1 MLGLAAAAS
10 LFSTAAGAQ
19 FRCKLLEIPTEPGPS
34 VVQLP
39 SETATDDPSELDILF
54 LYTKG
59 VQDNATP
66 SLRLQGRVRDWL
78 AKTNEAF
85 SVSKVNATVRL
96 VGMRQA
102 PEEASNV
109 DRCGCASAHSV
120 IDTAKST
127 PLFWTMRAEHGADIV
142 AVIYDSNVSCGSK
155 CGLAY
160 PWTAGR
166 TSDQMK
172 GYAVLAVEHFH
183 WWGTVAHEIGHV
195 LGLRHSQRDSRRD
208 SYHPEG
214 AGYGGQYDQDGLKFR
229 YSTIMAGSF
238 RLGEN
243 VPFSHLADWPV
254 RVNGVE
260 YRVPMGEDGVANAA
274 KALNLTAP
282 LAAAWYGTRANS
294 APVLTDGAGTRRS
307 VEENLPP
314 ESEVG
319 APIGVEDP
327 ENQEID
333 YRLEGDD
340 AQYFKLRR
348 EDGQILTRQPLDY
361 EDRALYHLTVV
372 VRDKLFAEAETS
384 VTIDVEDVNEDPPPP
399 PPPPPPDPLTA
410 RFALSV
416 ECTDGLCRAETGET
430 VTLTGATKVV
440 TRRSWNFGDGTTR
453 TTSRETR
460 HAWSDPGFYEVA
472 LTVSRTDEEKTESR
486 VFLVEAANPAGTC
499 EPDANTMCLQDSRY
513 AVRAEW
519 LAADG
524 RTDTARVV
532 RAGTNDTALFSFFDT
547 ANWEFL
553 VKVLD
558 GCSVNGKTWVYGAS
572 ASDLGFTLTVTDT
585 ATGEARE
592 YVNGPGAPAPAIV
605 DNAAFPGACR
615 P

>member
-1 MLGLAAAAS
+1 MSWAS
-10 LFSTAAGAQ
+10 
-19 FRCKLLEIPTEPGPS
+19 
-34 VVQLP
+34 
-39 SETATDDPSELDILF
+39 DI
-54 LYTKG
+54 
-59 VQDNATP
+59 
-66 SLRLQGRVRDWL
+66 
-78 AKTNEAF
+78 AK
-85 SVSKVNATVRL
+85 
-96 VGMRQA
+96 
-102 PEEASNV
+102 
-109 DRCGCASAHSV
+109 
-120 IDTAKST
+120 
-127 PLFWTMRAEHGADIV
+127 AD
-142 AVIYDSNVSCGSK
+142 G
-155 CGLAY
+155 
-160 PWTAGR
+160 
-166 TSDQMK
+166 
-172 GYAVLAVEHFH
+172 
-183 WWGTVAHEIGHV
+183 
-195 LGLRHSQRDSRRD
+195 RRD

-399 PPPPPPDPLTA
+399 PPPPDPLTA

-430 VTLTGATKVV
+430 VTFTGSAKVV
-440 TRRSWNFGDGTTR
+440 TRRSWNFGDGTAR

-472 LTVSRTDEEKTESR
+472 LTV
-486 VFLVEAANPAGTC
+486 
-499 EPDANTMCLQDSRY
+499 
-513 AVRAEW
+513 
-519 LAADG
+519 
-524 RTDTARVV
+524 
-532 RAGTNDTALFSFFDT
+532 
-547 ANWEFL
+547 
-553 VKVLD
+553 
-558 GCSVNGKTWVYGAS
+558 
-572 ASDLGFTLTVTDT
+572 TDT

-592 YVNGPGAPAPAIV
+592 YVHGPGEPAPAIV